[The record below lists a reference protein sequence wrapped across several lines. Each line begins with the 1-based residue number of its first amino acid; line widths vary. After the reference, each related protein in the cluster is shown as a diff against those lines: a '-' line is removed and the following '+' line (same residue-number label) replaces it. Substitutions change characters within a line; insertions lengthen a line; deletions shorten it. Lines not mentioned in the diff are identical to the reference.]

1 MYCKATR
8 HLAKVDPR
16 LATVI
21 QEVGPHRVSPQRGR
35 YAALCRSIVGQQLS
49 TKAAATIFGRFKA
62 ACGGWVTP
70 ERVARLSDREL
81 RAAGFSGSKVLS
93 VRDLTRAVEE
103 RTLRLESLGRLDNE
117 AIAQQL
123 LPIRGI
129 GPWSVDMF
137 LIFVLARP
145 NVLPV
150 GDLGI
155 QNAIARMH
163 SLKKRPTA
171 KRMFEL
177 TDAWQPYRS
186 VGSWYLWRSLDTD
199 LF

>member
-1 MYCKATR
+1 
-8 HLAKVDPR
+8 
-16 LATVI
+16 
-21 QEVGPHRVSPQRGR
+21 
-35 YAALCRSIVGQQLS
+35 
-49 TKAAATIFGRFKA
+49 
-62 ACGGWVTP
+62 
-70 ERVARLSDREL
+70 
-81 RAAGFSGSKVLS
+81 
-93 VRDLTRAVEE
+93 
-103 RTLRLESLGRLDNE
+103 
-117 AIAQQL
+117 
-123 LPIRGI
+123 
-129 GPWSVDMF
+129 MF

-163 SLKKRPTA
+163 GLKKRPTA